1 MKRKPWSPKPFG
13 LSPNVFFMGVA
24 SFLTDV
30 SSEMIFNVMPLFLF
44 NVLGVGTAVI
54 GLIEGVADSTATLFQ
69 VFSGW
74 LSDRLRRRKALATVG
89 YALSTVA
96 KPFLYLAGTWG
107 AVLAVRFTD
116 RLGKGLRTPPRDALV
131 ADSTSPQEMG
141 KSFGFHRA
149 LDTLGA
155 VIGLSGAA
163 LVVFLMQRGALE
175 LTRDTFQMLVLIGIV
190 PAVLAVAVIF
200 RRVHDVKPVSP
211 VGKAI
216 PRRVQLR
223 RFDAQFKRFLG
234 VMLLFTL
241 GNSSIAFL
249 VLRAQNLGLSVLHIL
264 LLFVFFNFIYAL
276 VSLPAGMLS
285 DRIGRRKVI
294 VIGWSIF
301 ALSYLGFALASA
313 WWQVWLF
320 FALYG
325 LYFGV
330 TAGVMRA
337 FVADMVG
344 VERRGTAYGL
354 FHTTVGI
361 TAFPASLIAGF
372 MWQMISPRAPFFFG
386 AVLAGVA
393 AIALLV
399 LVR

>member
-1 MKRKPWSPKPFG
+1 
-13 LSPNVFFMGVA
+13 MGVA

-211 VGKAI
+211 VGEAI

-223 RFDAQFKRFLG
+223 RFDARFKRFLG